1 MTLTESNPKSNNDGW
16 AKPVDKLKVS
26 ESPKEAINLNVDG
39 RQLSGLTH
47 GFGQLWQKT
56 YKVRLSG
63 VEIRPQEVIK
73 AWKANFSTFWPEGN
87 DLYVPLTG
95 IQPGEVG
102 LINLSAPGG
111 LKLSTG
117 VMVIYADEVS
127 FSFMTPEGHMFAGM
141 ITFSAYEEDNGTFAQ
156 IQALVRANDPI
167 YEMSFRLGFGHKA
180 EDSFWHATLK
190 NLATYL
196 GASNPQS
203 TQANSLVDPSVQ
215 WREWRNIWHNAGIR
229 SGLYMPVAM
238 VKKVFRKSSNQ

>member
-1 MTLTESNPKSNNDGW
+1 VTTPDTSPQNNKDGW
-16 AKPVDKLKVS
+16 AKPVEKLKV
-26 ESPKEAINLNVDG
+26 EETYQEAVNLNVDG
-39 RQLSGLTH
+39 RKLSGLTH

-63 VEIRPQEVIK
+63 IEITPQDVIK
-73 AWKANFSTFWPEGN
+73 SWKEHFSEFWPEGN

-117 VMVIYADEVS
+117 VMVIYADDVS

-141 ITFSAYEEDNGTFAQ
+141 ITFSAFEEDNGTFAQ
-156 IQALVRANDPI
+156 VQALIRANDPV
-167 YEMSFRLGFGHKA
+167 YEMSFRIGFGHKS
-180 EDSFWHATLK
+180 EDAFWDATLK
-190 NLATYL
+190 NLAQHL
-196 GASNPQS
+196 GVANPQP
-203 TQANSLVDPSVQ
+203 TQTNSLVDPRMQ
-215 WREWRNIWHNAGIR
+215 WAEWRNIWNNAGIR

-238 VKKVFRKSSNQ
+238 VKKYFHEHR

>member
-1 MTLTESNPKSNNDGW
+1 MSSSESNPKSNADGW

-26 ESPKEAINLNVDG
+26 ESPKEAINLNVEG

-63 VEIRPQEVIK
+63 IQISPQQVIES
-73 AWKANFSTFWPEGN
+73 WKSNFSKFWPEGN

-102 LINLSAPGG
+102 LINLNAPGG
-111 LKLSTG
+111 MRLSTG
-117 VMVIYADEVS
+117 IMVIYADDVS

-141 ITFSAYEEDNGTFAQ
+141 ITFSAYEEDNSTVAQ
-156 IQALVRANDPI
+156 LQALIRANDPI
-167 YEMSFRLGFGHKA
+167 YEMSFRMGFGHKA
-180 EDSFWHATLK
+180 EDTFWNSTLK
-190 NLATYL
+190 NLATHL
-196 GASNPQS
+196 GVSNPQP
-203 TQANSLVDPSVQ
+203 TQTNSLVDPRVQ
-215 WREWRNIWHNAGIR
+215 WGEWRNIWHNAGIR

-238 VKKVFRKSSNQ
+238 VKKVFRKTT

>member
-1 MTLTESNPKSNNDGW
+1 MSTSESNPKSNADGW

-26 ESPKEAINLNVDG
+26 ESPKEAINLNVEG

-63 VEIRPQEVIK
+63 IQISPQEVIES
-73 AWKANFSTFWPEGN
+73 WKANFSKFWPDGN

-102 LINLSAPGG
+102 LINMNAPGG
-111 LKLSTG
+111 LRLSTG
-117 VMVIYADEVS
+117 IMVIYADDVS

-141 ITFSAYEEDNGTFAQ
+141 ITFSAYEEDKGTFAQ
-156 IQALVRANDPI
+156 LQALIRANDPI
-167 YEMSFRLGFGHKA
+167 YEMSFRMGFGHKA
-180 EDSFWHATLK
+180 EDAFWDSTLK
-190 NLATYL
+190 NLATHL
-196 GASNPQS
+196 GVTNPQP
-203 TQANSLVDPSVQ
+203 TQANSLVDPRVQ
-215 WREWRNIWHNAGIR
+215 WGEWRNIWHNAGIR

-238 VKKVFRKSSNQ
+238 VKKVFKR